1 MRAIRLVLPFPPGG
15 GTDTLGRIL
24 GQRLNEALGQPVMIE
39 NRPGAGGNIGSE
51 LVAKALPDGYTLLL
65 ATTSVAI
72 SPTLYRKLSY
82 DPMRDLIPVAM
93 AAEIPTM
100 FVVADG
106 GPTPAYVRQL
116 YSELPL
122 AQLYGELPLAMKR
135 LHEVQG
141 SVYWMLSHPN
151 EAADVLAE
159 WFNQTM

>member
-1 MRAIRLVLPFPPGG
+1 MSLLSTPPPNPVSRL
-15 GTDTLGRIL
+15 R
-24 GQRLNEALGQPVMIE
+24 
-39 NRPGAGGNIGSE
+39 
-51 LVAKALPDGYTLLL
+51 
-65 ATTSVAI
+65 
-72 SPTLYRKLSY
+72 
-82 DPMRDLIPVAM
+82 
-93 AAEIPTM
+93 IPTM